1 MTCEI
6 LFPVTIEVS
15 GKDMQ
20 SIREKFE
27 KMSLFHPSVD
37 QICEFN
43 DVEQVT
49 RTDDD
54 SYSDLTS
61 EYNHL

>member
-6 LFPVTIEVS
+6 LFSVAIEVS

-37 QICEFN
+37 
-43 DVEQVT
+43 
-49 RTDDD
+49 
-54 SYSDLTS
+54 
-61 EYNHL
+61 